1 MNRVRND
8 NCSFKFMMIL
18 QMLALGCSCEIVP
31 IIIFIIITWLSWK
44 KKKNTCVATKK
55 EIRLRVVQTSVL
67 EERNIYKSFQLYFNW
82 KMRASAEKPDMPHKG
97 LTHSEEIW

>member
-1 MNRVRND
+1 
-8 NCSFKFMMIL
+8 MIL

-31 IIIFIIITWLSWK
+31 IIILQQHSIGTSRDCHK
-44 KKKNTCVATKK
+44 KTKKNKTCVATKK
-55 EIRLRVVQTSVL
+55 DIRLRVVQTSVL
-67 EERNIYKSFQLYFNW
+67 EERNIYTSFQLYFNW